1 MLSIEKGVLPYFT
14 HRQTTIGKISILMGN
29 PIRVAIIEC
38 IAKNKSCFDD
48 EFIAKHQIS
57 VTVLKKN
64 LRALNKGG
72 LITRFSVGRNQA
84 SIYKINWVKL
94 QEFKNLFDEFYQ
106 DFHIYFG
113 TDTK

>member
-64 LRALNKGG
+64 LREVFK
-72 LITRFSVGRNQA
+72 FSIFSKVRLKENSVSA
-84 SIYKINWVKL
+84 S
-94 QEFKNLFDEFYQ
+94 
-106 DFHIYFG
+106 
-113 TDTK
+113 